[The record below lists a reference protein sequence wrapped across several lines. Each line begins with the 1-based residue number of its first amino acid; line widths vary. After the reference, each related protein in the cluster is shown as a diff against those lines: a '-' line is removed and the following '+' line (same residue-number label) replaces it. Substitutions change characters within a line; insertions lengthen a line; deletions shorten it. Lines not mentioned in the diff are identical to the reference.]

1 LDGWVNGADSATTNF
16 YRNNPSRINN
26 SLAPACMQAK
36 WIFKTGSNM
45 PSTINV
51 QGQVQASIPHVP
63 WLDDPNAAAFMI
75 QSAFYDPSDAR
86 SSGHIV
92 DGIDARMEDMFNELY
107 GVLRNL
113 NNHIFRSLQSAVMHV
128 RAVVD
133 AGESVRH
140 FELEPHE
147 NGNYIYSTF

>member
-1 LDGWVNGADSATTNF
+1 
-16 YRNNPSRINN
+16 
-26 SLAPACMQAK
+26 
-36 WIFKTGSNM
+36 M
-45 PSTINV
+45 PSTVIV
-51 QGQVQASIPHVP
+51 QGQIQAAIPHVP
-63 WLDDPNAAAFMI
+63 RLDDPN
-75 QSAFYDPSDAR
+75 YDPLDTR